1 MATTLCGSPPST
13 DCQISEPDTATVR
26 RGFSVGSH
34 LVRRCRKWCTLDILF
49 FVSLLSR
56 RKASP
61 SGLPAHMQKSHGG
74 LLPVEQSLPLS
85 ESLSDS
91 LCRVGDPAPPLPERR
106 RGAPVRRS
114 TRATEV
120 EGSLQP
126 AEGPLRRSSR
136 SDGRAGRRPLGP
148 QNAPHRRVRGTDPRV
163 RLR

>member
-1 MATTLCGSPPST
+1 M
-13 DCQISEPDTATVR
+13 R

-49 FVSLLSR
+49 FVLLLSR

-114 TRATEV
+114 TGQPRSRARCSRPKGLCVDRAEV
-120 EGSLQP
+120 TVGQAVAHSAPRMPPTVVFEGRTQGFDFGKTAHAQRDFQRENVESHP
-126 AEGPLRRSSR
+126 KSR
-136 SDGRAGRRPLGP
+136 
-148 QNAPHRRVRGTDPRV
+148 
-163 RLR
+163 